1 MDDAY
6 TTQLTAGDSVEASGL
21 EQLMA
26 LKEGDTFLVADGWG
40 DMRGGADGL
49 FAGDTR
55 VLSRWTMTV
64 GLLKPSRLSSG
75 VSQDNVF
82 FSCHT
87 TNRPLPPMGGR
98 SAPAGVLHIERRRF
112 LWGRRMFERIRM
124 VNHGIEDI
132 LLPLAFDFGAD
143 FHDIFQVRGTHRAK
157 RGTVHTPTTD
167 GRRVTFR
174 YVGLDKVERSS
185 CLAFSEPPARLT
197 HQRAE
202 FMFSLPKGRSM
213 DLFIECGVDSCET
226 PDARRWRENAVQ
238 ARLGMRAK
246 RRRGA
251 SVRGPRSPREA
262 RPGEGPQGG
271 RGAWASDR

>member
-6 TTQLTAGDSVEASGL
+6 STQLTAGESIEASGL

-26 LKEGDTFLVADGWG
+26 LKAGDAFLVADGWG
-40 DMRGGADGL
+40 DMKGGADGL

-98 SAPAGVLHIERRRF
+98 SAPAGVMHIERRRF
-112 LWGRRMFERIRM
+112 LWDRRMFERIQM
-124 VNHGIEDI
+124 VNHGVEDI

-143 FHDIFQVRGTHRAK
+143 FADIFQVRG
-157 RGTVHTPTTD
+157 
-167 GRRVTFR
+167 
-174 YVGLDKVERSS
+174 
-185 CLAFSEPPARLT
+185 
-197 HQRAE
+197 
-202 FMFSLPKGRSM
+202 
-213 DLFIECGVDSCET
+213 
-226 PDARRWRENAVQ
+226 
-238 ARLGMRAK
+238 
-246 RRRGA
+246 
-251 SVRGPRSPREA
+251 
-262 RPGEGPQGG
+262 
-271 RGAWASDR
+271 

>member
-6 TTQLTAGDSVEASGL
+6 STQLTAGESVEATGL

-40 DMRGGADGL
+40 DMKGGADGL

-55 VLSRWTMTV
+55 VLSRWAMTV

-112 LWGRRMFERIRM
+112 LWNRRMFERIRM
-124 VNHGIEDI
+124 VNHGVEDI

-143 FHDIFQVRGTHRAK
+143 FFDIFQVRGTPRAK
-157 RGTVHTPTTD
+157 RGTIHTPTTD
-167 GRRVTFR
+167 GRRVNVSAPCPHR
-174 YVGLDKVERSS
+174 DSGERRKSHA
-185 CLAFSEPPARLT
+185 CVD
-197 HQRAE
+197 RATI
-202 FMFSLPKGRSM
+202 FHRR
-213 DLFIECGVDSCET
+213 
-226 PDARRWRENAVQ
+226 DAGAV
-238 ARLGMRAK
+238 
-246 RRRGA
+246 
-251 SVRGPRSPREA
+251 S
-262 RPGEGPQGG
+262 
-271 RGAWASDR
+271 